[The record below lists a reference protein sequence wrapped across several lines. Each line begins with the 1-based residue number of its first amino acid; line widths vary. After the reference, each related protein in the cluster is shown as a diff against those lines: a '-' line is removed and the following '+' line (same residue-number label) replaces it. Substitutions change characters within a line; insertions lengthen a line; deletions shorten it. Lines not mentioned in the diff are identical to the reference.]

1 MNTSSY
7 SPVRRRFISVWFAAA
22 AACLACHAVTAG
34 DVFTLRPAASPFS
47 FFRMTGNSSLPRF
60 DDYRLTRNE
69 PDALL
74 STKAQVH
81 AAFPWAVNIPDFTF
95 TLLFGGP
102 KTTAARAIHA
112 EKMKTRQ
119 VRRINDMIELT
130 GATNPAQAKAWRTE
144 MQRAMVAAR

>member
-22 AACLACHAVTAG
+22 AACLACHAVTSG

-74 STKAQVH
+74 STKA
-81 AAFPWAVNIPDFTF
+81 
-95 TLLFGGP
+95 
-102 KTTAARAIHA
+102 
-112 EKMKTRQ
+112 
-119 VRRINDMIELT
+119 
-130 GATNPAQAKAWRTE
+130 
-144 MQRAMVAAR
+144 